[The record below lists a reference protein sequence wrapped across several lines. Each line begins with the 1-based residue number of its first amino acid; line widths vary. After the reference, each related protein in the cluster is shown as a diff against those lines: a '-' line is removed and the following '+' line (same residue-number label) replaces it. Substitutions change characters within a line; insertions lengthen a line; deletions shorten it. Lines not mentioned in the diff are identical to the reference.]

1 MKISLCQINTVM
13 GDIAGNTAKIH
24 AALKTAYKDR
34 PDIAVFSELCVQG
47 YPPNDLLE
55 QKWFIDDSQSAL
67 DGLCDLSRHYAPTAL
82 LAGCA
87 LPATVPESKRLSNA
101 ALLIDNGAIVFRQD
115 KSLLPTYDVFDE
127 RRYFD
132 PARTVNVYEFR
143 GERLGISICEDA
155 WNVPEWWPD
164 APYAVDPVALLAEKG
179 ATVFINISGSPFH
192 LGKQAMRRAII
203 QNHARR
209 HGVPFIYVNQVG
221 GNDELIFDGN
231 SLVFDKNGD
240 CRAQLAG
247 FEEAIRTVDTAAL
260 PTLATPVDTDTLEC
274 VYKALCLG
282 LKDYMHKCNFGKAL
296 VGLSGGVDSAVTC
309 ALAAAALGKENVTG
323 VTMPSRYSSQGSID
337 DSRQL
342 AANLGIRFK
351 TIPIEPVYEAYLNS
365 LTEHFK
371 GRKPDI
377 AEENIQARIRG
388 TMLMSLSNKFGCL
401 LLSTGNKSE
410 IAVGYCTLY
419 GDMNGGLNVI
429 SDLPKTMV
437 YKLAEYIN
445 REKEIIPRA
454 TITKPPS
461 AELRPNQTDQDT
473 LPPYE
478 ILDPI
483 IEMLVEK
490 GNSIAQITA
499 EGFEEKTVKWV
510 AEAMRKAEYKRRQAA
525 PGLKV
530 TPKAF
535 GIGRRFP
542 LAANYKR

>member
-13 GDIAGNTAKIH
+13 GDIAGNSLRIH
-24 AALKTAYKDR
+24 DALKAASVDR
-34 PDIAVFSELCVQG
+34 PDLVVFSELCVQG
-47 YPPNDLLE
+47 YPPSDLLE
-55 QKWFIDDSQSAL
+55 QTWFIDDSLSAINR
-67 DGLCDLSRHYAPTAL
+67 LCVLSRQFAPAAL
-82 LAGCA
+82 LVGCA
-87 LPATVPESKRLSNA
+87 LPIEIKGRRRLGNGA
-101 ALLIDNGAIVFRQD
+101 VLIDNGAIVFRQD

-127 RRYFD
+127 RRYFE
-132 PARTVNVYEFR
+132 PARSIDVFPFR
-143 GERLGISICEDA
+143 DERLGISICEDA
-155 WNVPEWWPD
+155 WNDPDVWPD
-164 APYAVDPVALLAEKG
+164 SPYTVDPIALQAEKG
-179 ATVFINISGSPFH
+179 ATLFINISGSPFYI
-192 LGKQAMRRAII
+192 GKQALRRSLM
-203 QNHARR
+203 QSHAKR
-209 HGVPFIYVNQVG
+209 HGVPFIYVNQIG

-231 SLVFDKNGD
+231 SLVIDGNGE
-240 CRAQLAG
+240 CCVQLAG
-247 FEEAIRTVDTAAL
+247 FEEATRTVDIVAL
-260 PTLATPVDTDTLEC
+260 GDRVKPRKMDSIEDVH
-274 VYKALCLG
+274 KALCLG
-282 LKDYMHKCNFGKAL
+282 LKDYMHKCNFNKAL

-337 DSRQL
+337 DSRKL
-342 AANLGIRFK
+342 AERLGIRFK
-351 TIPIEPVYEAYLNS
+351 TIPIEPVYEAYLKS
-365 LTEHFK
+365 LKEHFE
-371 GRKPDI
+371 GRPPDL

-388 TMLMSLSNKFGCL
+388 TILMSLSNKFGCL

-419 GDMNGGLNVI
+419 GDMNGGLSVI

-445 REKEIIPRA
+445 GDKEIIPQA

-461 AELRPNQTDQDT
+461 AELRPDQTDQDT

-483 IEMLVEK
+483 LELLVEK
-490 GNSIAQITA
+490 GKSIAQIVSG
-499 EGFEEKTVKWV
+499 GFEEKTVAWV
-510 AEAMRKAEYKRRQAA
+510 AAAVRKAEYKRRQAA

-535 GIGRRFP
+535 GVGRKFP